1 MDIDEAILK
10 TSYKANVEDFK
21 NVVEWFIKENKG
33 LSIKVD
39 LYSESIMAGDK
50 INPIVF
56 NLHVRKLLRAY
67 VYALEYY
74 RNEYNKWDQL
84 KKKDYRRQIERI

>member
-1 MDIDEAILK
+1 MNIDEAILK
-10 TSYKANVEDFK
+10 TTYKANVEDFK
-21 NVVEWFIKENKG
+21 NVVEWFIKEKKG

-39 LYSESIMAGDK
+39 LYSESIMERNR

-56 NLHVRKLLRAY
+56 NLHIKKLLRAY

-74 RNEYNKWDQL
+74 KNEY
-84 KKKDYRRQIERI
+84 KK

>member
-1 MDIDEAILK
+1 MNIDEAILK
-10 TSYKANVEDFK
+10 TSHKANVEDFK
-21 NVVEWFIKENKG
+21 GIVEWFIKEKKG

-39 LYSESIMAGDK
+39 LYSESIMAGNK
-50 INPIVF
+50 LNPIVF

-74 RNEYNKWDQL
+74 RNEY
-84 KKKDYRRQIERI
+84 KK